1 MINGYFIQKQNI
13 ISKCYYTGFNEGKY
27 KNICKCICISLADN
41 INMILM
47 ALSFLLILKYTGN
60 KMISINS
67 RITKLL
73 VYIGM
78 VSLGIYLI
86 HPIFLY
92 IFVEIFYCVK
102 NVHLQGMY
110 IIIMTFV
117 SSIVGASVINKS
129 KLISKLFLL

>member
-1 MINGYFIQKQNI
+1 
-13 ISKCYYTGFNEGKY
+13 
-27 KNICKCICISLADN
+27 
-41 INMILM
+41 MILM
-47 ALSFLLILKYTGN
+47 VLSFLFMLKYIGN
-60 KMISINS
+60 NMISINI

-86 HPIFLY
+86 HPIFLD
-92 IFVEIFYCVK
+92 IFVDIFYCVK

-117 SSIVGASVINKS
+117 SSIVGASVINNS
-129 KLISKLFLL
+129 KLLSKLFLL

>member
-1 MINGYFIQKQNI
+1 
-13 ISKCYYTGFNEGKY
+13 
-27 KNICKCICISLADN
+27 
-41 INMILM
+41 MILM